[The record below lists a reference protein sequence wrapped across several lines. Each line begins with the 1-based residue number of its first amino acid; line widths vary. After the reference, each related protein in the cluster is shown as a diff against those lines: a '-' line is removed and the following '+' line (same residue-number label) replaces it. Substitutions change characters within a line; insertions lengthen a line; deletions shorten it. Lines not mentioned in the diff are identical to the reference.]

1 MARMYPEQIEGFEEA
16 TEGERKVF
24 AFLKEAAR
32 PHKDFTIWYQPSVGS
47 QDKVPDFILYGK
59 KLGLLVLEVKDWAS
73 HQILAYTPHHF
84 TVQFSGKSEQ
94 KTNPLRQAKTYTH
107 ALMERLK
114 EMPDFFSKEPAH
126 EGGLKIPVGRMVV
139 FPNISRKEYEDRGI
153 RWIIPMEMA
162 LLREDLDP
170 AGEILADGSGRK
182 FQQRISGAFPF
193 GFKGLTGKEEA
204 KLHFALWPEGRIRL
218 PERQGEGRELFR
230 KEVTALDEAQARLA
244 LLLGP
249 GHQIIKGP
257 PGCGKTL
264 VLVHRCC
271 QLRRYQPKI
280 RKILLVCFNIALV
293 SYLKR
298 LIQERAIGTG
308 EGGIQVC
315 HFFDLC
321 SRVLGETVRF
331 ENESAEY
338 YELVT
343 QETLDRIAAGK
354 SHVEPFDAVLVD
366 EGQDFD
372 DLMLRVVLALLK
384 PGGDFVLSLDSYQDL
399 YMRRPSWKSAGIK
412 AGGRAHYLKRVY
424 RNTKAIFDF
433 TQRFIGERPREKG
446 QLALLPEGISF
457 EGEAPEIL
465 KFENAGE
472 VERFLIEDLK
482 ACVQGGQ
489 YKRSETA
496 ILYDDKVYGPDRFSY
511 DNRALPMRLL
521 RSLEGAGIPSTWVS
535 QDVRSKEMYDVTT
548 DRVSL
553 ISIHSSKGLD
563 FDLVYLVGLDH
574 IHRTEETRQNLVPLV
589 YVAMTRAKCRL
600 VIPYVEETELIRRIK
615 DCLPKRDLR
624 AQPI

>member
-16 TEGERKVF
+16 TEGEKKVF
-24 AFLKEAAR
+24 AFIKEAAR
-32 PHKDFTIWYQPSVGS
+32 PHKDFACWYQPSVGS
-47 QDKVPDFILYGK
+47 QGKVPDFVLYGK

-73 HQILAYTPHHF
+73 HQILSYTPHHF
-84 TVQFSGKSEQ
+84 TVQFSGKAEE
-94 KTNPLRQAKTYTH
+94 KTNPLRQAKSYTH
-107 ALMERLK
+107 ALMEKLR
-114 EMPDFFSKEPAH
+114 EIPDFISREPAH

-139 FPNISRKEYEDRGI
+139 FPNILREEYEDRGI
-153 RWIIPMEMA
+153 RWLIPAEMA

-170 AGEILADGSGRK
+170 GGEILCDPSGRR

-218 PERQGEGRELFR
+218 PARQGEGKAPFR
-230 KEVTALDEAQARLA
+230 KEVSALDEAQARLSI
-244 LLLGP
+244 LLGP
-249 GHQIIKGP
+249 GHHIIKGP
-257 PGCGKTL
+257 PGSGKTL

-280 RKILLVCFNIALV
+280 KRILLVCFNIALV

-298 LIQERAIGTG
+298 LIQEKTIGTG
-308 EGGIQVC
+308 DGGVQVW
-315 HFFDLC
+315 HFFELC
-321 SRVLGETVRF
+321 SKVLGETVRF
-331 ENESAEY
+331 ENESSEY
-338 YELVT
+338 YDLVA
-343 QETLDRIAAGK
+343 QETLDRVNTGK
-354 SHVEPFDAVLVD
+354 SREDPFDSILVD

-372 DLMLRVVLALLK
+372 DLMVRVVLSLLK
-384 PGGDFVLSLDSYQDL
+384 PGGDFFLSLDSYQDL
-399 YMRRPSWKSAGIK
+399 YRRRPSWKSVGIR
-412 AGGRAHYLKRVY
+412 AGGRTHYLKKVY

-433 TQRFIGERPREKG
+433 TQRFIGEEPRVNT

-457 EGEAPEIL
+457 GGAAPEIC
-465 KFENAGE
+465 KFEDTRTLEN
-472 VERFLIEDLK
+472 FLLKDLK
-482 ACVQGGQ
+482 ECGQGGE

-496 ILYDDKVYGPDRFSY
+496 IIYDDKVYGPDRFSY

-521 RSLEGAGIPSTWVS
+521 RNLEGAGIPSTWVS

-574 IHRTEETRQNLVPLV
+574 IRGTEEAGQNLISLV
-589 YVAMTRAKCRL
+589 YVAMTRAKYRL
-600 VIPYVEETELIRRIK
+600 VIPYVEETELIRRLK
-615 DCLPKRDLR
+615 ECAPERKL
-624 AQPI
+624 